1 VPTPGD
7 WKDAIREKTI
17 GVLQLA
23 REPKKRRAPG
33 WCTYT
38 YEHEQAPEL
47 EVLCGGINSKT
58 PRAGAVWRQGFLL
71 HFGFDLAPAEMN
83 ESGQA
88 LLVNSIAYVAR
99 FTEDRPLVRTPCIFV
114 QNVRIFD
121 RDVVARRLKGSS
133 GEDLKALEYYLAPGT
148 YKELAGKSR
157 EQIRDWFTGARD
169 YLNAG
174 AGKGLA
180 VDEEARSFGVPP
192 AGPDFLLKTSAA
204 LSEPRKSSLARK
216 LLARYCPDGP
226 GVDASPQKWRD
237 WATENRQYLFF
248 SDTGGYRWYLD
259 PLAKR
264 RGVPTAKLRGPA
276 RATTGKTTDH

>member
-1 VPTPGD
+1 
-7 WKDAIREKTI
+7 
-17 GVLQLA
+17 VLPLA
-23 REPKKRRAPG
+23 REPKKQRRPG

-99 FTEDRPLVRTPCIFV
+99 FTEDRPLVRTPCVFV
-114 QNVRIFD
+114 QNVRLFD
-121 RDVVARRLKGSS
+121 RDVVARRLKGSDE
-133 GEDLKALEYYLAPGT
+133 GLKALKYYLAPGT
-148 YKELAGKSR
+148 FKNLAGKSR

-169 YLNAG
+169 YLNG
-174 AGKGLA
+174 GDGKGLA

-192 AGPDFLLKTSAA
+192 AGADFLLKASAA
-204 LSEPRKSSLARK
+204 LSEPRKGSLARK
-216 LLARYCPDGP
+216 LLARYAPDGP
-226 GVDASPQKWRD
+226 GVAASPQKWRD
-237 WATENRQYLFF
+237 RATENRQYLFF

-259 PLAKR
+259 ALAKG
-264 RGVPTAKLRGPA
+264 RGVPTARLRGPA
-276 RATTGKTTDH
+276 RGTTDKAKDR